1 MSPNPIHRFNE
12 PTFTFQS
19 DTPTPAAERPTDMGQ
34 DDFGLHVVSVTITA
48 ATPQIE
54 HAETGFPMPPEA
66 ESQSG
71 DVSEDQEEAVAESPT
86 SSQSSNSPPIS
97 SPPAMPPPPAP
108 PTVIRAKPDI
118 VPEADAVDPNHFEAN
133 FDANFDADFDAA
145 FDSPPPPED
154 NTPKQVVGGR
164 ASIPE
169 ELDSQQLERL
179 QNLKE
184 SNA

>member
-1 MSPNPIHRFNE
+1 
-12 PTFTFQS
+12 
-19 DTPTPAAERPTDMGQ
+19 MGQ
-34 DDFGLHVVSVTITA
+34 GGDDFGLHVVSVTITA
-48 ATPQIE
+48 ATPMFE
-54 HAETGFPMPPEA
+54 HAETGFPMPETSET
-66 ESQSG
+66 ESQG
-71 DVSEDQEEAVAESPT
+71 GEGSEDQEAFAESPT

-108 PTVIRAKPDI
+108 PTVIRPKPDI
-118 VPEADAVDPNHFEAN
+118 VPQSEVVDPNHFEAN
-133 FDANFDADFDAA
+133 FEDNFEANFDAA
-145 FDSPPPPED
+145 FDSPTAD

-169 ELDSQQLERL
+169 ELNEQQLERL

>member
-1 MSPNPIHRFNE
+1 
-12 PTFTFQS
+12 
-19 DTPTPAAERPTDMGQ
+19 MGQ
-34 DDFGLHVVSVTITA
+34 DDFGLNVVCVTITA
-48 ATPQIE
+48 ATPMCE
-54 HAETGFPMPPEA
+54 HAETGFPQPPEA

-71 DVSEDQEEAVAESPT
+71 EVSEDQEEAVAESPT

-108 PTVIRAKPDI
+108 PTVIRPKPDV
-118 VPEADAVDPNHFEAN
+118 VPQAEVDPNHFEAN
-133 FDANFDADFDAA
+133 FDAAFDADFDAA
-145 FDSPPPPED
+145 FEEPED

-169 ELDSQQLERL
+169 ELDSHQLERL

>member
-1 MSPNPIHRFNE
+1 MC
-12 PTFTFQS
+12 
-19 DTPTPAAERPTDMGQ
+19 
-34 DDFGLHVVSVTITA
+34 
-48 ATPQIE
+48 E
-54 HAETGFPMPPEA
+54 HAETGFPMPESA
-66 ESQSG
+66 ASDTESQAG
-71 DVSEDQEEAVAESPT
+71 EMSEYQEETVAESPN

-108 PTVIRAKPDI
+108 TVIRPQPDV
-118 VPEADAVDPNHFEAN
+118 VPQAAEVDPNHFEAN
-133 FDANFDADFDAA
+133 FEANFDANFDDA
-145 FDSPPPPED
+145 FDSPPLPQPDD

-169 ELDSQQLERL
+169 ELDSHQLERL